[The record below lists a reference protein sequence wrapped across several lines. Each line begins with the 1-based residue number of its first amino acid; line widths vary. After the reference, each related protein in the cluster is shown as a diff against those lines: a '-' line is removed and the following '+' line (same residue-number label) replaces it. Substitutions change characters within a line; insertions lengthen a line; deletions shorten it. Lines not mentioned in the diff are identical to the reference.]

1 MSGSRLGRDP
11 SGQGDAA
18 RPLSSETGRFW
29 VGLDVGED
37 RTHLCIVDDEGT
49 VAHEATCPSV
59 ARQIAAIL
67 KAWKSI
73 GLIAVEAGVGTH
85 LVRGLRGLGYTTEL
99 FEARQASKILAIYR
113 NKTDR
118 NDARGLAEIARLA
131 RYSISRIHLKSVDFQ
146 RLRMWLSL
154 RNQLISQRIAAEGLI
169 RSMFSLHG
177 VKLGHFASAVGIR
190 RKIAAGLAEM
200 EPELVPALSE
210 DVAPLVEVASALRA
224 HISGIDRRLEKFAS
238 ENPICRSF
246 LEIPGIGP
254 LCAISFYSAIEE
266 PGRFAE
272 NSTVGAY
279 LGLTPRVHQSGRQRR
294 RERISKMGNTLTR
307 FHLVMAA
314 RVVLKPTPRE
324 TALRAW
330 GVAVVARAGHRRA
343 RVAVARKLA
352 VMMLAMW
359 KSGTPFRPR
368 PDPTPSADGLHTLRQ
383 EDGPGLR
390 AVASRFDEG
399 S

>member
-1 MSGSRLGRDP
+1 ML
-11 SGQGDAA
+11 
-18 RPLSSETGRFW
+18 
-29 VGLDVGED
+29 
-37 RTHLCIVDDEGT
+37 THLCVVDDVGAIMQQT
-49 VAHEATCPSV
+49 SCPSV
-59 ARQIAAIL
+59 PREVAAIL
-67 KAWKSI
+67 KPWDSI
-73 GLIAVEAGVGTH
+73 GLIALEAGVGTH
-85 LVRGLRGLGYTTEL
+85 LVRGLRGLGYPTEL
-99 FEARQASKILAIYR
+99 FDARQASKVLAIYR

-131 RYSISRIHLKSVDFQ
+131 RHSISRVHLKSIDFQ

-177 VKLGHFASAVGIR
+177 VKLGHFASTVGIS

-200 EPELVPALSE
+200 DVELVPALAE
-210 DVAPLVEVASALRA
+210 DVTPLIEVVSGLRS
-224 HISGIDRRLEKFAS
+224 HIGSIDRRLEKFAS
-238 ENPICRSF
+238 ENPVCRSF

-254 LCAISFYSAIEE
+254 LCAVSFYSAIEE
-266 PGRFAE
+266 PNRFTQNA
-272 NSTVGAY
+272 TVGAY

-314 RVVLKPTPRE
+314 RVVLKPTRRE

-330 GVAVVARAGHRRA
+330 GVAVAARAGHRRA

-352 VMMLAMW
+352 VTMLAMW
-359 KSGTPFRPR
+359 KSGGPFLPHPHPAPS
-368 PDPTPSADGLHTLRQ
+368 PDG
-383 EDGPGLR
+383 
-390 AVASRFDEG
+390 
-399 S
+399 